1 MDLRFSRQAAA
12 DSLARAAYDPRRLT
26 LLHTGVSLAV
36 SLVLT
41 LLNFLL
47 SRGID
52 ETGGLAGMGDRA
64 ILGTLQSIVSL
75 VGTVALPFWSFGFPF
90 AALIWADNRTA
101 KPRDLLEGFRR
112 LRPLMRLLLLSF
124 LWVFGVVF
132 ACLEVS
138 SILFSLTPF
147 YQSNLTAMQSVL
159 EQAMASGVTTLDEAV
174 VMELMPML
182 MPVYGIFLILLL
194 VVGIPLFYRFRM
206 STFAILDDAP
216 GARKAM
222 GISNRMMKGNRL
234 ALFRLDLS
242 FWWYYLGLALISV
255 TAYLDVLLPALKI
268 RLPISQ
274 DLLFWGVFGLNFVL
288 QLLFAYA
295 FNARVQTAY
304 AHCYR
309 ALKAAMPPP
318 PQPMMPPQY
327 GNWNNQNPP
336 QNTPWNNQFPPQN
349 GQQ

>member
-1 MDLRFSRQAAA
+1 MDLRFSRQAAV
-12 DSLARAAYDPRRLT
+12 DSLNRAEYDPKRLV
-26 LLHTGVSLAV
+26 LLHTGVSLGV

-47 SRGID
+47 GLGIN
-52 ETGGLAGMGDRA
+52 ETGGLAGMGSRA
-64 ILGTLQSIVSL
+64 ILGTIQSLLTLAASL
-75 VGTVALPFWSFGFPF
+75 ALPFWSFGLPY

-101 KPRDLLEGFRR
+101 KPRDLFEGFRR
-112 LRPLMRLLLLSF
+112 LRPLLRLLLLSF
-124 LWVFGVVF
+124 FWIFGVIF
-132 ACLEVS
+132 ACLEVA

-147 YQSNLTAMQSVL
+147 YQENLTAMQGVL
-159 EQAMASGVTTLDEAV
+159 EKAMANGATTVDEAV
-174 VMELMPML
+174 LMELIPMF
-182 MPVYGIFLILLL
+182 MPVYVIFLILLL

-222 GISNRMMKGNRL
+222 GLSNRMMKGSRL
-234 ALFRLDLS
+234 ALFRVDLS
-242 FWWYYLGLALISV
+242 FWWYYLGLYLI
-255 TAYLDVLLPALKI
+255 AGIGYLDVLLPALKI

-274 DLLFWGVFGLNFVL
+274 DLLFWGVFGLNLVL

-327 GNWNNQNPP
+327 GNWNSQNPP
-336 QNTPWNNQFPPQN
+336 QNNPWNNQFPPQN